1 MRGRRF
7 DAVLFDLLT
16 GLINSWTLWNEV
28 AGSETDGRKWRVAYL
43 DLTYRTGAYR
53 AYETL
58 VAEAASESGLSPSLA
73 AELAA
78 GYGELQPWPEA
89 REVLGALRAG
99 GLALGVVTNCSEE
112 LGATAA
118 ACTGIAFDT
127 VVTAERA
134 GYYKPDPRPYRMA
147 LDELGVAP
155 GRCLFVAGSAY
166 DLFGTER
173 VGLAAYW
180 HNRLGLA
187 GPPGAPEPIAQHR
200 SLKPLLSLA
209 RE

>member
-1 MRGRRF
+1 MRGRKF

-53 AYETL
+53 AHETL

-78 GYGELQPWPEA
+78 RYRELQPWPEA

-187 GPPGAPEPIAQHR
+187 APPGAPEPIAQHR
-200 SLKPLLSLA
+200 SLRPLLSLA

>member
-7 DAVLFDLLT
+7 DAILFDLLT
-16 GLINSWTLWNEV
+16 GLINSWTLWNEI
-28 AGSETDGRKWRVAYL
+28 AGNETDGRRWRAAYL
-43 DLTYRTGAYR
+43 NLTYRTGAYR

-58 VAEAASESGLSPSLA
+58 VAEAAGEFGLSPSLA
-73 AELAA
+73 AQLAA
-78 GYGELQPWPEA
+78 RYGELQPWPEA
-89 REVLGALRAG
+89 REVLDALRAG

-155 GRCLFVAGSAY
+155 GRCLFVTGSAY

-187 GPPGAPEPIAQHR
+187 APPGAPEPIAQHR
-200 SLKPLLSLA
+200 SLRPLLSLA
-209 RE
+209 LE

>member
-7 DAVLFDLLT
+7 DAILFDLLT
-16 GLINSWTLWNEV
+16 GLINSWTLWNEI
-28 AGSETDGRKWRVAYL
+28 AGSETDGRRWRAAYL
-43 DLTYRTGAYR
+43 NLTYRTGAYR

-58 VAEAASESGLSPSLA
+58 VAEAAGEFGLSPSLA
-73 AELAA
+73 AQLAA
-78 GYGELQPWPEA
+78 RYGELQPWPEA
-89 REVLGALRAG
+89 REVLDALRAG

-155 GRCLFVAGSAY
+155 GRCLFVTGSAY

-187 GPPGAPEPIAQHR
+187 APPGAPEPIAQHR
-200 SLKPLLSLA
+200 SLRPLLSLA
-209 RE
+209 LE